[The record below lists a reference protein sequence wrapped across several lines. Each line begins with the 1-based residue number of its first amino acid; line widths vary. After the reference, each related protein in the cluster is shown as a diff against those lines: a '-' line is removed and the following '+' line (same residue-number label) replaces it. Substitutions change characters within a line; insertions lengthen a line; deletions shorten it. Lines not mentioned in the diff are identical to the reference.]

1 MCECSICLNPVRYT
15 RKSKQLE
22 CGHLYHGTCIDHW
35 LSSGGNTCPMC
46 RSEVDKPTFK
56 VTITIENTRTT
67 RFTRDEITDEEV
79 IQMLLSRFNIFSHFS
94 QNELVISV
102 NDLEELEHIVS
113 DFGVNIDPLVLN
125 TE

>member
-56 VTITIENTRTT
+56 ITITVENTRTS
-67 RFTRDEITDEEV
+67 RFIRDEITDEEF
-79 IQMLLSRFNIFSHFS
+79 IQLLLDRFNVST
-94 QNELVISV
+94 NTELVISTS
-102 NDLEELEHIVS
+102 DLEELQHIIS
-113 DFGVNIDPLVLN
+113 DFGINIDPLVFN

>member
-46 RSEVDKPTFK
+46 RTEVDKPAFK
-56 VTITIENTRTT
+56 ITITVENTRTN
-67 RFTRDEITDEEV
+67 RFIRDEIIDEEV
-79 IQMLLSRFNIFSHFS
+79 IQMLLSRFNVFSPS
-94 QNELVISV
+94 ELVISV
-102 NDLEELEHIVS
+102 SNLEELETIVS
-113 DFGVNIDPLVLN
+113 DFGVNFDPLILN

>member
-46 RSEVDKPTFK
+46 RSEVVKPVFK
-56 VTITIENTRTT
+56 ITITVENTRTNN
-67 RFTRDEITDEEV
+67 FTRDEILNEEI
-79 IQMLLSRFNIFSHFS
+79 IQSLLSRFNIDSTS
-94 QNELVISV
+94 ELIISAS
-102 NDLEELEHIVS
+102 DLEELEHIVS
-113 DFGVNIDPLVLN
+113 DFGVNLDTLVLN

>member
-56 VTITIENTRTT
+56 ITIMVENTRTN
-67 RFTRDEITDEEV
+67 RFTRDEILNEEF
-79 IQMLLSRFNIFSHFS
+79 IQLLLSRFNVSTTT
-94 QNELVISV
+94 ELVISTS
-102 NDLEELEHIVS
+102 DLEELEHIIS
-113 DFGVNIDPLVLN
+113 DFGINIDPLVLDAH
-125 TE
+125 

>member
-1 MCECSICLNPVRYT
+1 
-15 RKSKQLE
+15 
-22 CGHLYHGTCIDHW
+22 
-35 LSSGGNTCPMC
+35 MC

-113 DFGVNIDPLVLN
+113 DFGVNVDPLVLN

>member
-56 VTITIENTRTT
+56 ITITVENTRTN
-67 RFTRDEITDEEV
+67 RFTRDEILNEEF
-79 IQMLLSRFNIFSHFS
+79 IQLLLSRFNVSTTT
-94 QNELVISV
+94 ELVISTS
-102 NDLEELEHIVS
+102 DLEELEHIIS
-113 DFGVNIDPLVLN
+113 DFGINIDPLVLDAH
-125 TE
+125 